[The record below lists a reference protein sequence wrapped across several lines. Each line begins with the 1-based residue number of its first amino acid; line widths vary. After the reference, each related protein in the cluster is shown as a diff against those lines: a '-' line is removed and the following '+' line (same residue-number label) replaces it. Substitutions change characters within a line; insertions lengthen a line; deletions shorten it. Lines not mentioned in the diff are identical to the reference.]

1 MKKYSLLLSLMLLC
15 TLLLSAQIPYPT
27 QPSKGYYEDLKALV
41 LPMVP
46 TDSALMNIK
55 PSAIPV
61 SFKDTLLKYD
71 WYEIAGYGFF
81 DKTYTSNFSKD
92 LTERENKY
100 GNNEFK
106 FRRYTENGTVY
117 MMNLDRHKDSSIR
130 VTTTTFDE
138 KTATKLIEV
147 KQVSSKNMMVTEN
160 YGETEMQE
168 IISYDKG
175 VLVMC
180 IKEAP
185 NSTNKKYHMA
195 YIAVPKTF

>member
-1 MKKYSLLLSLMLLC
+1 MLLC
-15 TLLLSAQIPYPT
+15 TLQLSAQVSYPT
-27 QPSKGYYEDLKALV
+27 PPSKGYYEDLKALV
-41 LPMVP
+41 LPVVP

-61 SFKDTLLKYD
+61 NFKDTLLKYD
-71 WYEIAGYGFF
+71 WYEIASYWFF
-81 DKTYTSNFSKD
+81 DKTYTSDFLKD

-100 GNNEFK
+100 ANNEFK
-106 FRRYTENGTVY
+106 FKRYTENGTVY
-117 MMNLDRHKDSSIR
+117 MMSLDRYKDSSIK

-147 KQVSSKNMMVTEN
+147 KQVSSKNMLVTES

-168 IISYDKG
+168 ILSYDKS

-180 IKEAP
+180 IKQTP
-185 NSTNKKYHMA
+185 NSTNKKYHIA